1 MSGHNK
7 WSTIKHKKGAAD
19 AKRGKIF
26 SKIIKE
32 ITIAARMGGGD
43 ADGNPRLRTALNAAR
58 AANMPKDN
66 VEKAIKRGT
75 GEIEGVNYEEIT
87 YEGYGPGGVAVLVE
101 ALTDNKNRTVAEI
114 RHIFDKY
121 NGNLGESGCVNWI
134 FQKKGVLEIP
144 IQGLTEDDVM
154 ELALESGAQDV
165 KMEGDTFEITT
176 DPTDFEPVRK
186 AIEDPTDFEPVRK
199 AIEDKGWKVEL
210 AEITMIPQN
219 TVKLDGKKAEQMLKM
234 MDALDDHEDIQ
245 MAYANFDISEE
256 EMMKLSA

>member
-43 ADGNPRLRTALNAAR
+43 PEGNPRLRTVLNAAR
-58 AANMPKDN
+58 NANMPKDN
-66 VEKAIKRGT
+66 IDRAIKRGT
-75 GEIEGVNYEEIT
+75 GEIAGVTYEEIT

-101 ALTDNKNRTVAEI
+101 AFTDNKNRTVAEI

-134 FQKKGVLEIP
+134 FEKKGVIDIP
-144 IQGLTEDDVM
+144 AQGLTEDQVM
-154 ELALESGAQDV
+154 ELALENGAQDV
-165 KMEGDTFEITT
+165 KMEDDMFEITT
-176 DPTDFEPVRK
+176 DPSEFEVVRK
-186 AIEDPTDFEPVRK
+186 AVEDMGWKIED
-199 AIEDKGWKVEL
+199 AS
-210 AEITMIPQN
+210 ITMIPQN
-219 TVKLDGKKAEQMLKM
+219 SVKLEGKKAEQMLKM
-234 MDALDDHEDIQ
+234 MDVLDDHDDLQ
-245 MAYANFDISEE
+245 NVYANFDISEE
-256 EMMKLSA
+256 EMIKLSA

>member
-32 ITIAARMGGGD
+32 ISIAARMGGGD
-43 ADGNPRLRTALNAAR
+43 PDGNPRLRVAVNAAR
-58 AANMPKDN
+58 SANMPKEN
-66 VEKAIKRGT
+66 VDRAIKRGT
-75 GEIEGVNYEEIT
+75 GELDGVNYEEIV
-87 YEGYGPGGVAVLVE
+87 YEGYGPGGVAVIVE

-121 NGNLGESGCVNWI
+121 NGNLGESGCVSWI
-134 FQKKGVLEIP
+134 FEKKGMIIVP
-144 IQGLTEDDVM
+144 SAGLTEDEVM

-165 KMEGDTFEITT
+165 TSEEGFFEIKTEQQ
-176 DPTDFEPVRK
+176 DFEAVRQ
-186 AIEDPTDFEPVRK
+186 AME
-199 AIEDKGWKVEL
+199 AKGWKIES

-219 TVKLDGKKAEQMLKM
+219 TVRLDGKKAEQMLKM
-234 MDALDDHEDIQ
+234 MDALDDHDDLQ
-245 MAYANFDISEE
+245 TAFANFDISDED
-256 EMMKLSA
+256 MMRFSA

>member
-43 ADGNPRLRTALNAAR
+43 PEGNPRLRTVLTAAR
-58 AANMPKDN
+58 NANMPKDN
-66 VEKAIKRGT
+66 IERAIKRGT
-75 GEIEGVNYEEIT
+75 GEIAGVTYEEIT

-121 NGNLGESGCVNWI
+121 NGNLGESGCVSWI
-134 FQKKGVLEIP
+134 FEKKGVIDVP
-144 IQGLTEDDVM
+144 AQGLTEDQVM

-165 KMEGDTFEITT
+165 KLEDDMFEITT
-176 DPTDFEPVRK
+176 DPSEFETVRK
-186 AIEDPTDFEPVRK
+186 AVEEQ
-199 AIEDKGWKVEL
+199 GWKIEE
-210 AEITMIPQN
+210 ASITMIPQN
-219 TVKLDGKKAEQMLKM
+219 SVKLDGKKAEQMLKM
-234 MDALDDHEDIQ
+234 MDILDDHEDLQ
-245 MAYANFDISEE
+245 NVYANFDISEE

>member
-19 AKRGKIF
+19 AKRGKLF

-43 ADGNPRLRTALNAAR
+43 PEGNPRLRTAVNAAR

-101 ALTDNKNRTVAEI
+101 ALTDNKNRTVAEV
-114 RHIFDKY
+114 RHIFEKY
-121 NGNLGESGCVNWI
+121 NGNLGETGCVSWM
-134 FQKKGVLEIP
+134 FKK
-144 IQGLTEDDVM
+144 QGIVVITADSLDEDEVM
-154 ELALESGAQDV
+154 EVALECGAHDV
-165 KMEGDTFEITT
+165 KKEGDTFEVTA
-176 DPTDFEPVRK
+176 DPADIETVRK
-186 AIEDPTDFEPVRK
+186 AV
-199 AIEDKGWKVEL
+199 EDKGWKVEM
-210 AEITMIPQN
+210 AEITMIPQT
-219 TVKLDGKKAEQMLKM
+219 TVKLEGKKAEQMLKM
-234 MDALDDHEDIQ
+234 MDALDDNEDMQ
-245 MAYANFDISEE
+245 KVFANFDISEE
-256 EMMKLSA
+256 DMLKLSA